1 MLKKIL
7 WENVVESGKAVAHWQ
22 IKEFISDKDLQPSV
36 DALIDLQLQLNLINK
51 NKNSIEIDW
60 KKKLNKNRN
69 KISNMKWEN
78 KISKK

>member
-22 IKEFISDKDLQPSV
+22 IKEFISDKNLQPSV

-51 NKNSIEIDW
+51 KENLIKNVW
-60 KKKLNKNRN
+60 NKKK
-69 KISNMKWEN
+69 IV
-78 KISKK
+78 